1 MQNRYRYL
9 DMTNMQAKINRL
21 PGTLRLCRKSGLAEL
36 HSSFLRR
43 FPELPPFVPETW
55 SLPSQQEAARARL
68 GAADTQ
74 LWIVKPCG
82 QSGEGSAGVQE
93 PGAVCRGARGAPGH
107 LQPGAPLQRG
117 RGGGGHRGAAD
128 LHLPPPHTQGAQ
140 VRPAAVRAGHQV
152 SRANIF

>member
-1 MQNRYRYL
+1 
-9 DMTNMQAKINRL
+9 MQAKINRL

-82 QSGEGSAGVQE
+82 QSGEDSVGVQE

-117 RGGGGHRGAAD
+117 RGRGGHRGAAD

-152 SRANIF
+152 SWANIF